1 MCHQLNLQGI
11 KEKEITQQ
19 ESEITEM
26 EVRVDP
32 MIILQCSLEA
42 EDDDEDED
50 IRSDA
55 ASDSESHVQR
65 ENLSESENCEKYRK
79 PYLCPSCPRS
89 FTSEL
94 ALQNHTWNHSPH
106 TKRILN
112 SHDNWM
118 EQEVDEEKETEEN
131 DASTNNDDED
141 NSEEFRHSRFSCP
154 ICGKAIST
162 KGNLKVHLETHRPKG
177 KYGCDI
183 CGRM

>member
-1 MCHQLNLQGI
+1 
-11 KEKEITQQ
+11 
-19 ESEITEM
+19 M

-32 MIILQCSLEA
+32 MIILQCSLET
-42 EDDDEDED
+42 EDDEEDN
-50 IRSDA
+50 RSEE
-55 ASDSESHVQR
+55 ASDSESQVQR
-65 ENLSESENCEKYRK
+65 ENLSESENCDKYRK

-112 SHDNWM
+112 SHDNWL
-118 EQEVDEEKETEEN
+118 EQEEKETEEN
-131 DASTNNDDED
+131 DASTNNDDDD
-141 NSEEFRHSRFSCP
+141 NIEEFANSRFSCP